1 MPDAHAV
8 PTTSAPTKELTIEL
22 LLAQAGAKPGSR
34 DVDDWPLPD
43 DIDLTRQAS
52 ELLREGTAAAHVN
65 AENSAGAVALT
76 QGQLE
81 LQEYVR
87 WLAILWRVYE

>member
-1 MPDAHAV
+1 MP
-8 PTTSAPTKELTIEL
+8 E
-22 LLAQAGAKPGSR
+22 
-34 DVDDWPLPD
+34 
-43 DIDLTRQAS
+43 DIDLTRPAS
-52 ELLREGTAAAHVN
+52 DLLREGTARAHVN

-87 WLAILWRVYE
+87 WLAVLWRVYE